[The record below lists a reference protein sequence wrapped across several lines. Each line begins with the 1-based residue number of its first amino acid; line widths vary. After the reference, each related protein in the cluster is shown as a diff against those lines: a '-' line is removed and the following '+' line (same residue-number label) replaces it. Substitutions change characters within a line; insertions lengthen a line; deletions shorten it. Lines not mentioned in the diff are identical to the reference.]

1 MIRRPP
7 RSTRTDTL
15 FPYTTLFRSAGPRFR
30 ARAAHHDQWN
40 CAHDRG
46 NRGHQDRAQAP
57 GGGSADRLT
66 DLHTFVAKLVGE
78 YHDKNAVFRCQPDQH
93 DNPDLTIEIDELPR
107 ESKAD
112 DSASTCQRHARH
124 ADGRM
129 YAAFKDRQ
137 STLL

>member
-66 DLHTFVAKLVGE
+66 ALHTFVAKLVGE
-78 YHDKNAVFRCQPDQH
+78 FHDKTAVLRCQPNQH
-93 DNPDLTIEIDELPR
+93 DTPDLTIEIACIPP

-112 DSASTCQRHARH
+112 DSPSTRQRPGLHE
-124 ADGRM
+124 
-129 YAAFKDRQ
+129 YAWMDK
-137 STLL
+137 TKN